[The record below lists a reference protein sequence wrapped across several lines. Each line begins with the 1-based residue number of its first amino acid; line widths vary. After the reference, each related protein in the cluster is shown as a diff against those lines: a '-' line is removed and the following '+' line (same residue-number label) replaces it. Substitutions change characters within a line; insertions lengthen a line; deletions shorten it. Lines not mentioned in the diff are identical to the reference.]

1 MHLVA
6 GSDLKA
12 MSHESSALAELQLLG
27 GEPHTLGSMA
37 GYAIWMMDPI
47 RKVVTGLYGATAG
60 WANLAQE
67 PAEQCMSSS
76 LALRSAETCT
86 DLVNSLI

>member
-47 RKVVTGLYGATAG
+47 RKVVTGLSLWCHSRLGKPGTGTSGAVH
-60 WANLAQE
+60 
-67 PAEQCMSSS
+67 EQQPGLKKC
-76 LALRSAETCT
+76 
-86 DLVNSLI
+86 